1 MSSVMY
7 TGGSNEGPICA
18 FTSDRIREVVKIK
31 EEGEKKKGAHSH
43 DFLLVSSSFSRRSR
57 ERTPHII
64 RAAWGVTELPEPP
77 FWKHPLEQKVAEEFL
92 RGQWIGR

>member
-1 MSSVMY
+1 MY

-31 EEGEKKKGAHSH
+31 EEGGKKGAHSH
-43 DFLLVSSSFSRRSR
+43 DFLLVSSSFSRRSQ
-57 ERTPHII
+57 ERTLHII

-77 FWKHPLEQKVAEEFL
+77 FWKHPQKVPQTAMDGEMKRNADETA
-92 RGQWIGR
+92 